1 MRRRQFATLGVTGAA
16 FIAFP
21 QSSNAQQPRTLP
33 RIGWLWP
40 GHSAGNPQ
48 EVAGFRL
55 GLKELGYVDQQN
67 IIVDYRFGEG
77 HYDHLAGLAAEL
89 IQLRPDVLVA
99 VGPAAT
105 TAMKDTTSKLP
116 IVSLSGDPVAAGFV
130 ASLARPGGNI
140 TGVSMI
146 QGAEGLT
153 GKRIELLK
161 DALPTATRIG
171 MMFNPDMPD
180 AVASIGQAQQV
191 ASRRGLVLVQ
201 APVKQVI
208 EIDAA
213 LTTLARE
220 RVDAVH
226 VEPGSPVTGYQR
238 EIAVFL
244 LQHRIPAVSE
254 FRLLIEAGGLFSYG
268 PNIFETAR
276 RMAYFVD
283 RILKGAKPADLP
295 VEQATR
301 LELVVNL
308 KTAKLLDIELPP
320 ILLARADEVIE

>member
-1 MRRRQFATLGVTGAA
+1 
-16 FIAFP
+16 
-21 QSSNAQQPRTLP
+21 
-33 RIGWLWP
+33 
-40 GHSAGNPQ
+40 
-48 EVAGFRL
+48 VAGFQQ
-55 GLKELGYVDQQN
+55 GLKEFGYIDQQN
-67 IIVDYRFGEG
+67 VFVDYRFGDG
-77 HYDHLAGLAAEL
+77 HYDGLSDLAAEL
-89 IQLRPDVLVA
+89 LQLRPDVLVA

-105 TAMKDTTSKLP
+105 TAIKETTGKLP
-116 IVSLSGDPVAAGFV
+116 IVSLLGDPVGEGFV

-153 GKRIELLK
+153 GKRIELLN
-161 DALPTATRIG
+161 DALPAATRIG
-171 MMFNPDMPD
+171 MLFNPDSPG

-191 ASRRGLVLVQ
+191 ASRRGLVLFQ
-201 APVKQVI
+201 TPVRQVV

-213 LTTLARE
+213 VATLARE

-238 EIAVFL
+238 EIAMFL

-254 FRLLIEAGGLFSYG
+254 LRLLVEAGGLFSYG
-268 PNIFETAR
+268 PNIFEATR

-283 RILKGAKPADLP
+283 RILKGAKAADLP
-295 VEQATR
+295 VEQATK

>member
-1 MRRRQFATLGVTGAA
+1 MRRRQFARLGVAGAA
-16 FIAFP
+16 LVGIP
-21 QSSNAQQPRTLP
+21 TSSRAQQPQRLP

-40 GHSAGNPQ
+40 GHSTGNPQ
-48 EVAGFRL
+48 EAAGFQQ
-55 GLKELGYVDQQN
+55 GLKEHGYIDQQN
-67 IIVDYRFGEG
+67 VIVDFRFGEG
-77 HYDHLAGLAAEL
+77 HYDSLADLAAEL
-89 IQLRPDVLVA
+89 LQLRPDVLVA
-99 VGPAAT
+99 VGPAVT
-105 TAMKDTTSKLP
+105 TAMKDTTGNVP
-116 IVSLSGDPVAAGFV
+116 IVALLGDPVGEGFV
-130 ASLARPGGNI
+130 DSLARPGGNI

-153 GKRIELLK
+153 GKRIELLN
-161 DALPTATRIG
+161 DALPAATRIG
-171 MMFNPDMPD
+171 MLFNPDFPS

-191 ASRRGLVLVQ
+191 ANRRGLVLFQ
-201 APVKQVI
+201 APVRQVT

-213 LTTLARE
+213 ITTLARE
-220 RVDAVH
+220 HVDAVH

-238 EIAVFL
+238 EIAMFL

-254 FRLLIEAGGLFSYG
+254 LRLLVEAGGLFSYG
-268 PNIFETAR
+268 PNIFEATR

-283 RILKGAKPADLP
+283 RILKGAKAADLP
-295 VEQATR
+295 VEQATK